1 MRRLA
6 FLISLLLLGPGV
18 RPVAGTVGDAASAD
32 STLHARI
39 ASAAPGDTVLV
50 RGGVW
55 DGLTLVIDKPLTL
68 LGVDDPVLDGRGT
81 NELMHITADSVVV
94 SGFTFRNVD
103 KTFMSDRSALR
114 VEGAGACRITEN
126 RFEDVFFGVYLAEA
140 RDCVIENNTF
150 RGNATREVD
159 GGNGIH
165 SWYSKRLD
173 IRGNIIRGH
182 RDGIYLEFTE
192 DSNVAQNDVIES
204 RRYGLHFMFSDRCTY
219 EDNRFLRNQAGVAV
233 MYADNVVM
241 KRNLFMDAWGPSA
254 YGLLLK
260 EIKDGTVEN
269 NRFEGNSVAL
279 LVEST
284 DRISFSGNAFRGNG
298 WGIKLMASAVNNRLD
313 GNVFVRNTF
322 DVATNSRSASS
333 TFDGNYW
340 DRYAGYDLDRD
351 GTGDVPFHPVTLFS
365 LVVESN
371 EAALFLM
378 RSVLVDVLN
387 AAERLFPVLTPE
399 ALRDDRPLMNPPVLA
414 NVPKAP
420 NTDAPTDTPSP

>member
-1 MRRLA
+1 MRR
-6 FLISLLLLGPGV
+6 FPILISLVLIGLAVQPASGLDE
-18 RPVAGTVGDAASAD
+18 TAAAAD
-32 STLHARI
+32 TTLRARL
-39 ASAAPGDTVLV
+39 AAAVPGDTVVV

-55 DGLTLVIDKPLTL
+55 DGGTLVIDKRLTL
-68 LGVDDPVLDGRGT
+68 LGMDDPVLDGRGT
-81 NELMHITADSVVV
+81 DEILHITADSVAV

-103 KTFMSDRSALR
+103 KTFMSDRSAVR
-114 VEGAGACRITEN
+114 VEGAGACRIAEN
-126 RFEDVFFGVYLAEA
+126 RFENVFFGVYLAEA

-150 RGNATREVD
+150 QGNATREVD
-159 GGNGIH
+159 GGNGVH

-173 IRGNIIRGH
+173 IRGNTIRGH

-192 DSNVAQNDVIES
+192 DSNVTGNDVIES
-204 RRYGLHFMFSDRCTY
+204 RRYGLHFMFSDRCSY

-233 MYADNVVM
+233 MYANDVVM
-241 KRNLFMDAWGPSA
+241 KRNVFTDAWGPSA

-260 EIKDGTVEN
+260 EIKDGVVES
-269 NRFEGNSVAL
+269 NRFEENSVAL

-284 DRISFSGNAFRGNG
+284 DRIAFTGNAFRGNG
-298 WGIKLMASAVNNRLD
+298 WGIKLMASAVNNRLE

-340 DRYAGYDLDRD
+340 DRYAGYDLNRD

-365 LVVESN
+365 LVVEQN

-399 ALRDDRPLMNPPVLA
+399 ALRDDHPLMNPPSLPD
-414 NVPKAP
+414 VPAAS
-420 NTDAPTDTPSP
+420 TPTDTASP